1 MALTKAA
8 AAGAGAILIASGG
21 YGVST
26 IFTKIPNMPNVHSVI
41 KESSA
46 FSTNYASGKFGHT
59 YGDYLVDSNKTE
71 NKDWWEWSFNYIFWN
86 TSWNDLS
93 KQFKGVKQAYTSDAS
108 VNSATHLNRVC
119 ETAYKDTKANLEAE
133 ANSKYASNVWSFCSL
148 FINKLVTVDQSL
160 NKDGYSTSSGKIG
173 HEQKSKLISAVDKRN
188 DLFWKFRTD
197 EFFADTG
204 TRSGKTATNEKFFH
218 KFYNDNKDLTDK
230 PSIKSRCNEG
240 YEKSSGTSDSSDTNP
255 KPDEVVKFCTLEGN

>member
-8 AAGAGAILIASGG
+8 AAGTGAILIASGG

-26 IFTKIPNMPNVHSVI
+26 IFTKIPNMPDVHLVI
-41 KESSA
+41 SKETST
-46 FSTNYASGKFGHT
+46 FSTNYASGKFGNA
-59 YGDYLVDSNKTE
+59 YGDYLVDPNKTE

-93 KQFKGVKQAYTSDAS
+93 EQFKGIKQAYTSDTTA
-108 VNSATHLNRVC
+108 NNTTHLNRVC
-119 ETAYKDTKANLEAE
+119 ETAYKDTKTSLEAKP
-133 ANSKYASNVWSFCSL
+133 KYESNVWSFCSL

-160 NKDGYSTSSGKIG
+160 NKNGYSTTSEKIG
-173 HEQKSKLISAVDKRN
+173 HKQKSKLISTVDKRN
-188 DLFWKFRTD
+188 DLFWKLRTD

-218 KFYNDNKDLTDK
+218 KFYNDNKDL
-230 PSIKSRCNEG
+230 
-240 YEKSSGTSDSSDTNP
+240 
-255 KPDEVVKFCTLEGN
+255 